1 MIPAARRIADP
12 SPDPARSRASGA
24 AAPSAKRAAGKTA
37 KPVKPAPPLTVL
49 PQGYRS
55 PRARRRR
62 RRLLVAGGLLA
73 SLAGVFSLVVVH
85 VELTAN
91 QLRLVHLQQA
101 ADVQQERYIKLR
113 LEVAQLASPERVV
126 ATAQQLGMV
135 PPTTITYLTAVTG
148 TQTTP
153 TAATPTASADGSSL
167 AQAWASTKLND
178 SRR

>member
-1 MIPAARRIADP
+1 MSMTPAARRFADP
-12 SPDPARSRASGA
+12 SPDPLRTRSRAGA
-24 AAPSAKRAAGKTA
+24 PAAPKHV
-37 KPVKPAPPLTVL
+37 PPPAPPLTVL

-55 PRARRRR
+55 PRTRRRH
-62 RRLLVAGGLLA
+62 RRLRVTAGLFAALI
-73 SLAGVFSLVVVH
+73 GVFSLVVVH

-101 ADVQQERYIKLR
+101 ADAQQQRYLKLR
-113 LEVAQLASPERVV
+113 LEVAQLAAPGRVV

-135 PPTTITYLTAVTG
+135 PPATITYLTAVSG
-148 TQTTP
+148 AQ
-153 TAATPTASADGSSL
+153 AAPASSPDTSSAL